1 MKTLKVLFVAAA
13 FACACKVG
21 PDYEQPAPLPHEQ
34 ALPDQWHTAAVN
46 GLDAGESDLQTWW
59 TVFND
64 RKLEELLQRA
74 QLENLNLRQAV
85 ARISEA
91 RGFVGGARGER
102 MPVVDAVGDVN
113 LGQQS
118 KAALPIALPGA
129 TDTNALLSIG
139 VDAAWE
145 MDIFGKFARNI
156 ESAEAGY
163 QATIEDYRD
172 VLVSLLAEVAL
183 GYVDVRAFQ
192 KRIEFARENVESQR
206 ESLQLTRD
214 RFDAG
219 LTSALDVAQAESNLG
234 DTEST
239 IPRLEQNLNFALNR
253 LAVLLAVTPGAL
265 HEELSPESEVPT
277 PPASIAVG
285 IPANVM
291 RQRPDIRAAERS
303 LASQTALIGVATAD
317 LYPSFSLRGFFT
329 FNWGNIGN
337 ESTGTGWSIIPGFN
351 WNLFDRG
358 RIHSR
363 VRVEE
368 ARTQQAFLAYEQT
381 VLIAI
386 EDVENSM
393 IAYVKEQER
402 RERLREAADAAQR
415 SVDLVRTQYLAGLT
429 NFQNVLDS
437 QRSLFR
443 FQDQLA
449 ESEGLAVQ
457 NLVVLYRSLGGGWDV
472 DAARIPEASDNP

>member
-1 MKTLKVLFVAAA
+1 MRPLKALLVAIALA
-13 FACACKVG
+13 SGCKVG
-21 PDYEQPAPLPHEQ
+21 PDYEKPAPLPDEQ
-34 ALPDQWHTAAVN
+34 ALPDAWHTAATL
-46 GLDAGESDLQTWW
+46 GMGSGEADLQTWW

-74 QLENLNLRQAV
+74 QLENLNLQQAI
-85 ARISEA
+85 ARIAEA
-91 RGFVGGARGER
+91 RGFVGVARGER
-102 MPVVDAVGDVN
+102 MPVADATGDVN
-113 LGQQS
+113 VGQQS
-118 KAALPIALPGA
+118 EATLPVVLPGA

-156 ESAEAGY
+156 ESAEAGFESSV
-163 QATIEDYRD
+163 EDYRD

-183 GYVDVRAFQ
+183 AYVDTRAFQ
-192 KRIEFARENVESQR
+192 ERIELARANVDAQR
-206 ESLQLTRD
+206 DSLQLTRD

-219 LTSALDVAQAESNLG
+219 LTSALDVAQAESNLS

-239 IPRLEQNLNFALNR
+239 IPRLEQNLEFALNR
-253 LAVLLAVTPGAL
+253 LAVLVAVPPGAL
-265 HEELSPESEVPT
+265 HEELALDADVPS

-285 IPANVM
+285 IPADVL
-291 RQRPDIRAAERS
+291 RQRPDIRGAERF
-303 LASQTALIGVATAD
+303 LASQTAQIGVATAD
-317 LYPSFSLRGFFT
+317 LYPRFSLRGFFT
-329 FNWGNIGN
+329 FNWGNIGD
-337 ESTGTGWSIIPGFN
+337 ESTGTAWSVIPGFS

-358 RIHSR
+358 RIR
-363 VRVEE
+363 ARIRVEE

-381 VLIAI
+381 VLIAL
-386 EDVENSM
+386 EDVENAM
-393 IAYVKEQER
+393 IAYFKEQER
-402 RERLREAADAAQR
+402 RDRLTEAVDAAQR

-449 ESEGLAVQ
+449 ESEGLTIQ
-457 NLVVLYRSLGGGWDV
+457 NLIVLYRSLGGGWDV
-472 DAARIPEASDNP
+472 DAQAVPTTADNP

>member
-1 MKTLKVLFVAAA
+1 MRTLEILLVATA
-13 FACACKVG
+13 FACTCKVG
-21 PDYEQPAPLPHEQ
+21 PDYEQPAPLPNEQ
-34 ALPDQWHTAAVN
+34 PLADQWHTVAMM
-46 GLDAGESDLQTWW
+46 GLAAGESDLQTWW

-74 QLENLNLRQAV
+74 QLENLNLKKAI
-85 ARISEA
+85 ARLSEA
-91 RGFVGGARGER
+91 RSFVGIARGER
-102 MPVVDAVGDVN
+102 MPIVDAGGDVN
-113 LGQQS
+113 VGQQS
-118 KAALPIALPGA
+118 AATLPIDFPGGTDA
-129 TDTNALLSIG
+129 TTLLSLG

-145 MDIFGKFARNI
+145 MDVFGKFARDI

-163 QATIEDYRD
+163 EASIGDYRD

-183 GYVDVRAFQ
+183 SYVDVRAFQ
-192 KRIEFARENVESQR
+192 QRIEFARSNVDSQR

-253 LAVLLAVTPGAL
+253 LAVLLAVTPGTL
-265 HEELSPESEVPT
+265 HEELAIEGDVPT
-277 PPASIAVG
+277 PPSTVAVG

-291 RQRPDIRAAERS
+291 RQRPDIRAAERA
-303 LASQTALIGVATAD
+303 LASQNALIGVATAD

-329 FNWGNIGN
+329 FNWGNIGPM
-337 ESTGTGWSIIPGFN
+337 STGTAWAIIPGFN

-358 RIHSR
+358 RIQSR
-363 VRVEE
+363 VHVEE

-381 VLIAI
+381 VLIAL

-393 IAYVKEQER
+393 IAYFKEQER
-402 RERLREAADAAQR
+402 RDRLTEAVDAAQR

-457 NLVVLYRSLGGGWDV
+457 NLIVLYRSLGGGWDV
-472 DAARIPEASDNP
+472 ETQAVPAEADNP

>member
-1 MKTLKVLFVAAA
+1 MKTLEVFFVAVV
-13 FACACKVG
+13 FASACKVG
-21 PDYEQPAPLPHEQ
+21 PDYEQPTPLPHEQ
-34 ALPDQWHTAAVN
+34 PLPDRWHTAAMV

-74 QLENLNLRQAV
+74 QLENLNLQQAV

-91 RGFVGGARGER
+91 RAFVGVARGER

-113 LGQQS
+113 VGQQS
-118 KAALPIALPGA
+118 QARLPIELPGA
-129 TDTNALLSIG
+129 TDTNTLLSIG

-163 QATIEDYRD
+163 DATIEDYRD

-183 GYVDVRAFQ
+183 SYVDVRAFQ
-192 KRIEFARENVESQR
+192 ERIEFARDNVESQR
-206 ESLQLTRD
+206 DSLQLTRD

-253 LAVLLAVTPGAL
+253 LAVLLAVSPGAL
-265 HEELSPESEVPT
+265 HSELSRERDVPT
-277 PPASIAVG
+277 PPPSLAVG

-329 FNWGNIGN
+329 FNWGNIGD
-337 ESTGTGWSIIPGFN
+337 ESTGTAWSIIPGFN

-358 RIHSR
+358 RIQSR

-381 VLIAI
+381 VLIAL

-393 IAYVKEQER
+393 IAYFKEQER
-402 RERLREAADAAQR
+402 RDRLSEAADAAQR
-415 SVDLVRTQYLAGLT
+415 AVELVRTQYLAGLT

-449 ESEGLAVQ
+449 ESEGLTVQ
-457 NLVVLYRSLGGGWDV
+457 NLIVLYRSLGGGWDV
-472 DAARIPEASDNP
+472 DAAAIPAASDNP

>member
-1 MKTLKVLFVAAA
+1 MRTLKFLLLVTA
-13 FACACKVG
+13 FGCSCKVG
-21 PDYEQPAPLPHEQ
+21 PDYEQPAPLPNEQ
-34 ALPDQWHTAAVN
+34 PLADQWHTAAMM
-46 GLDAGESDLQTWW
+46 GLDAGQSDLQTWW
-59 TVFND
+59 KVFSD
-64 RKLEELLQRA
+64 RRLEELLQRA
-74 QLENLNLRQAV
+74 QLENLNLQQAI
-85 ARISEA
+85 ARLSEA
-91 RGFVGGARGER
+91 RAFVGVARGER
-102 MPVVDAVGDVN
+102 MPVVDAGGDVN
-113 LGQQS
+113 VGQQS
-118 KAALPIALPGA
+118 AATLPIDFPGG
-129 TDTNALLSIG
+129 TDTTSLLSLG

-145 MDIFGKFARNI
+145 MDVFGKFARNI

-163 QATIEDYRD
+163 EASIEDYRD

-183 GYVDVRAFQ
+183 SYVDVRAFQ
-192 KRIEFARENVESQR
+192 QRIEFARSNVDSQR

-253 LAVLLAVTPGAL
+253 LAVLLAVTPGTL
-265 HEELSPESEVPT
+265 HEELALEGDVPT
-277 PPASIAVG
+277 PPSTVAVG

-291 RQRPDIRAAERS
+291 RQRPDIRAAERA
-303 LASQTALIGVATAD
+303 LASQNALIGVATAD

-337 ESTGTGWSIIPGFN
+337 TTTGTAWSIIPGFN

-358 RIHSR
+358 RIQSR

-381 VLIAI
+381 VLVAL

-393 IAYVKEQER
+393 IAYFKELER
-402 RERLREAADAAQR
+402 RDRLTEAVDAAQR

-457 NLVVLYRSLGGGWDV
+457 NLIVLYRSLGGGWDV
-472 DAARIPEASDNP
+472 ETQAVPAEADNP